1 MAWPGSTV
9 STTNLDSASDKP
21 ADARADLLSAV
32 QSLNDIINSRGVAN
46 GVASLNSSGVI
57 PDAQIP
63 DSISSDAGNDITLSP
78 DSQRV
83 TIFYLA
89 SLQPRTV
96 AQLGNI
102 SATDGDVSY
111 CSNGDAG
118 SPCLAVYNGTNWKKI
133 AFGAN
138 ISAS

>member
-1 MAWPGSTV
+1 MAWPSSSI
-9 STTNLDSASDKP
+9 STTNLDSTADRP
-21 ADARADLLSAV
+21 ADARADLYNAV
-32 QSLNDIINSRGVAN
+32 VAINDIVSMRGVAS
-46 GVASLNSSGVI
+46 GVASLDSSGHV

-63 DSISSDAGNDITLSP
+63 DTISSDSGNDITLQPS
-78 DSQRV
+78 SQRV

-89 SLQPRTV
+89 GLQPRTV
-96 AQLGNI
+96 TQLGNI
-102 SATDGDVSY
+102 SAVTGDVAY

-118 SPCLAVYNGTNWKKI
+118 NPCLAVYTGSAWKRV